1 MNAGKANVRL
11 TEWDKDKTCRLG
23 TRYQFWLKLSER
35 PEPDWQH
42 CFRETCD
49 RMDSQQAFRADLM
62 IPLMERDQSYA
73 RVLGDPRE
81 FESLLYPRLREALR
95 RANEMF
101 DDQREEERRRGLH
114 TTAKRAEDE
123 RIIADLKTR
132 FRLD

>member
-1 MNAGKANVRL
+1 MSAGKANVRM

-35 PEPDWQH
+35 PDLDWQH

-62 IPLMERDQSYA
+62 IPLSERDQSYA

-81 FESLLYPRLREALR
+81 FEGVLYPRLKEAIR
-95 RANEMF
+95 RANELF
-101 DDQREEERRRGLH
+101 DDQREEDRRRGLQM
-114 TTAKRAEDE
+114 TNKRAEDE
-123 RIIADLKTR
+123 RVIAELKTR
-132 FRLD
+132 FRVD